1 MLPDSKDLHFVS
13 TKLYVPQPR
22 AGPGKYLMNE
32 IRSGTDVNESRAC
45 READHVLVGLE
56 GPHFLAAQRVQ
67 LCPSNLTFLIPF
79 VPLQYACLVPG
90 PGTLGSPFGI
100 LLQPLMCLAVYTSGA
115 S

>member
-13 TKLYVPQPR
+13 TKLDVPQPR

-79 VPLQYACLVPG
+79 VPCSMLALCQVLAHLA
-90 PGTLGSPFGI
+90 L
-100 LLQPLMCLAVYTSGA
+100 PLAFCYNP
-115 S
+115 